1 MAKSRTLVKL
11 NDGEFVEQQKYL
23 FIAGGHAKWYKHFGK
38 KVWQF
43 LMKLDILYY
52 TTQQLYKTIC
62 IIKYYI

>member
-23 FIAGGHAKWYKHFGK
+23 FIAGGNAKWYKHFGK
-38 KVWQF
+38 KVWLF
-43 LMKLDILYY
+43 LMKLDILY